1 MAFKHKKKIEEILA
15 MSFEEYAKFL
25 KKEIN
30 RAAKLGQL
38 DAVVCSNHA
47 FADGKESAL
56 VLMGVYTGEL
66 AKFFKENKA
75 KKEFAKGTCF
85 FEQTEAGVTMHIALN
100 AGKGKPDKVKKG
112 GKKLWSKLG
121 IDSKFYAGE
130 LPNLDASLDAVNVGE
145 EELTAT
151 VDAANDEQKIG
162 VVVKQYQQAKK
173 LLQKEVVPFITDKA
187 TKDTDYT
194 NQHFKIAKSAL
205 ASAISVI
212 DKVEELDESK
222 QATYQKVL
230 AAAQKDQPQLKR
242 IAAKIKKALMATNE
256 VDIEIDDQ
264 LSDAEQAKK
273 MQLSLE
279 ELDQVFTKLD
289 GLKVKALEAIKF
301 LKTQ

>member
-1 MAFKHKKKIEEILA
+1 MAFKHKKKIAEILA

-38 DAVVCSNHA
+38 DAVVCSQHA

-85 FEQTEAGVTMHIALN
+85 FEQTDAGVTMHIALN
-100 AGKGKPDKVKKG
+100 AGKGKPDKVQKG

-162 VVVKQYQQAKK
+162 VVVKQYKQAKK
-173 LLQKEVVPFITDKA
+173 LLQQEVVPFITDKA

-194 NQHFKIAKSAL
+194 NQHFKIAKKAL

-212 DKVEELDESK
+212 DKVEELDENK
-222 QATYQKVL
+222 QVTYQKIL